1 MLNFLR
7 QSTGLRGAIGVM
19 AAYALALQ
27 MLLAGMA
34 GAQMAAADP
43 AALSVICYG
52 ATEGGHDTPSPN
64 SGKPVN
70 HVTCVVCSV
79 ASLAPQLPETA
90 TPVVVRFAMATAY
103 VPARNA
109 VHTAARRHDP
119 KSSQGPPQTA

>member
-7 QSTGLRGAIGVM
+7 QKAGLRGAIGVV

-43 AALSVICYG
+43 AGLSVLCYTTGDSSESGHGKTG
-52 ATEGGHDTPSPN
+52 A
-64 SGKPVN
+64 PVH

-79 ASLAPQLPETA
+79 APLAPPLPETA
-90 TPVVVRFAMATAY
+90 TPAVFRVGLTTAY
-103 VPARNA
+103 VSARH
-109 VHTAARRHDP
+109 VAAPTERQHNP